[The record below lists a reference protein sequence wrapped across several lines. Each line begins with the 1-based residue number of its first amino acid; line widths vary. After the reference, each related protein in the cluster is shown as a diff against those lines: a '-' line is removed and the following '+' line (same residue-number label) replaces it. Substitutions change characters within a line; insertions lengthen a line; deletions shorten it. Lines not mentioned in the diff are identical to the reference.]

1 MDDSDHDEDTNDD
14 YHDDDDDDDDDDN
27 DDDVDVDNDDEFDG
41 FDSVGNFRYEVKYSY
56 PYLHSKFFAQI
67 DNRSHWINGALL
79 SCSRDSYY
87 RYDWNF
93 LIQFFF

>member
-1 MDDSDHDEDTNDD
+1 MDDSDHDEDTSDD
-14 YHDDDDDDDDDDN
+14 YDDDDDDDDDD
-27 DDDVDVDNDDEFDG
+27 VDVDDDDEFDG

-56 PYLHSKFFAQI
+56 PYLHSKLFAQI
-67 DNRSHWINGALL
+67 DNRSYWINGALL
-79 SCSRDSYY
+79 CCSCDSYY